1 MFEDA
6 GRGVQAKREPDGRD
20 WEEIVHLLEIVSRES
35 LKKMTK
41 SQLVGTVLDLLA
53 ITSQLQAEKEKQFK
67 VAVENILNR
76 NCQSGQEESKRHAQ
90 IEKDKAWCV
99 TLPLRPLHSKVGFSD
114 LDRFYPPSFLPPT
127 HHAGLK
133 RGKSFCREVLFRTRM
148 LQAKKNYV
156 TGKGESRCRGVTQAC
171 PPRPRPSRR
180 GRRLPFGAHW
190 SSRKAPGSPRLHSR

>member
-1 MFEDA
+1 MFGDA

-76 NCQSGQEESKRHAQ
+76 NCQAAVRKGTCSPC
-90 IEKDKAWCV
+90 DP
-99 TLPLRPLHSKVGFSD
+99 PLAG
-114 LDRFYPPSFLPPT
+114 
-127 HHAGLK
+127 HHA
-133 RGKSFCREVLFRTRM
+133 
-148 LQAKKNYV
+148 
-156 TGKGESRCRGVTQAC
+156 AC
-171 PPRPRPSRR
+171 HTAVYCERV
-180 GRRLPFGAHW
+180 
-190 SSRKAPGSPRLHSR
+190 

>member
-1 MFEDA
+1 MFGDA

-114 LDRFYPPSFLPPT
+114 LDRFYPPSFLPP
-127 HHAGLK
+127 
-133 RGKSFCREVLFRTRM
+133 
-148 LQAKKNYV
+148 N
-156 TGKGESRCRGVTQAC
+156 
-171 PPRPRPSRR
+171 PPRRIEERQKL
-180 GRRLPFGAHW
+180 LP
-190 SSRKAPGSPRLHSR
+190 

>member
-1 MFEDA
+1 MFGDA

-90 IEKDKAWCV
+90 IEKGQGLVRD
-99 TLPLRPLHSKVGFSD
+99 
-114 LDRFYPPSFLPPT
+114 PSFTPT
-127 HHAGLK
+127 PL
-133 RGKSFCREVLFRTRM
+133 
-148 LQAKKNYV
+148 
-156 TGKGESRCRGVTQAC
+156 ESR
-171 PPRPRPSRR
+171 
-180 GRRLPFGAHW
+180 FF
-190 SSRKAPGSPRLHSR
+190 